1 MHSCSE
7 HSSNLSCAQ
16 RDQYCPRVL
25 VCIMR
30 QRCHGWVELDPG
42 MHIFQ
47 GIQEQFQESY
57 SVDGKIN
64 VQDTSTCPALVPER
78 NWSWPCFLSSSLCTS
93 LTFLPCS
100 VTALTIPHP
109 CVSAASRF
117 WQQRDGN
124 QQPGVCRREKYLCT
138 PSTSWGG
145 ACRQPLLHCSKAD
158 SKLLHL
164 LWA

>member
-1 MHSCSE
+1 MTGRRYPPGYSIFLWQKILKSHKKYSIFLHTKDIKITFSLLQLSMHSCSE

-25 VCIMR
+25 VCIMG

-117 WQQRDGN
+117 
-124 QQPGVCRREKYLCT
+124 
-138 PSTSWGG
+138 
-145 ACRQPLLHCSKAD
+145 
-158 SKLLHL
+158 
-164 LWA
+164 